1 MKGMIRVEFKLNSI
15 EEAIEDIRQGKM
27 IIVVD
32 DEDRENEGDLVMA
45 GEKVTGE
52 TMNFIARYARGLI
65 CTPMDE
71 EVMDRLGIG
80 QMVEKN
86 TEYYGTAFG
95 VTVDAVGTTT
105 GISAFERAF
114 TVNKLSDP
122 NSKPKDFLRPGHV
135 FPLRARKNGVLDR
148 TGHTE
153 ATVDLVKLA
162 GFKTGVGIC
171 CEIMKEDGHMARLP
185 QLIKFSK
192 EHNIKIVSVEKL
204 IEYRK
209 RTESFVKREAEAK
222 LPTKYGEF
230 KVVGYSNIVNGKE
243 NLAIIKGDV
252 ASGEDVLVRIHS
264 KCLTG
269 DVLGSLKCDCG
280 NQLASAL
287 KTIQREGR
295 GIVLYMDQEG
305 RDIGLLNKLKAYALQ
320 EKGMDTVEANLA
332 LGFAP
337 DLRDYGSAA
346 EMLKDLGVK
355 KVRLITNNPEKIAG
369 LQKYGVNVVERVPIN
384 TEHFKEN
391 IFYLRTKKEK
401 MGHLLEI

>member
-1 MKGMIRVEFKLNSI
+1 LEFNSI

-32 DEDRENEGDLVMA
+32 NEDRENEGDLVMA

-52 TMNFIARYARGLI
+52 AMNFIARYARGLI

-71 EVMDRLGIG
+71 EAMDRLGID

-114 TVNKLSDP
+114 TVNKLADAS
-122 NSKPKDFLRPGHV
+122 SKSEDFLRPGHV

-185 QLIKFSK
+185 QLIEFSK
-192 EHNIKIVSVEKL
+192 EHDIKIISVEKL

-230 KVVGYSNIVNGKE
+230 KVIGYRNIINGKE
-243 NLAIIKGDV
+243 NLAIIKGDI
-252 ASGEDVLVRIHS
+252 ARGEDVLVRIHS

-287 KTIQREGR
+287 KAIQKEGR
-295 GIVLYMDQEG
+295 GVVLYMDQEG

-337 DLRDYGSAA
+337 DLRDYGSSA
-346 EMLKDLGVK
+346 EILKDLGIK
-355 KVRLITNNPEKIAG
+355 KVRLITNNPEKIEG
-369 LQKYGVNVVERVPIN
+369 LEKYGVRVVERVPIN

-401 MGHLLEI
+401 MGHFLEI